1 MESTCCHECDV
12 ARGVAVSKLHRD
24 SCSSSPDRR
33 FAAGGR
39 GGGWRRPCGSG
50 RSGRP
55 AARES
60 SPHDSCELI
69 ARQSVVHC
77 RPPLHDL
84 RGHFLLFE
92 LLLAFASCNCYHA
105 CIFRP
110 SPGARMPALSHIKI
124 WRYGAAAAQRHAG
137 GARHLPRP
145 RSNAAAA
152 PWPAR
157 EKNSTARSRWCGLH
171 KTLL

>member
-12 ARGVAVSKLHRD
+12 ARVVAVSKLHRD
-24 SCSSSPDRR
+24 SCSSSSDRR
-33 FAAGGR
+33 FAAGGC

-55 AARES
+55 ATRKS

-84 RGHFLLFE
+84 RGHFPAIRTVIGFRLLQ
-92 LLLAFASCNCYHA
+92 LLPCLHF
-105 CIFRP
+105 P
-110 SPGARMPALSHIKI
+110 S
-124 WRYGAAAAQRHAG
+124 Q
-137 GARHLPRP
+137 PRC
-145 RSNAAAA
+145 SNAGPLPHQNMAV
-152 PWPAR
+152 
-157 EKNSTARSRWCGLH
+157 WCGCSPTACWRRTPFAPPSEQCCCSALACQRR
-171 KTLL
+171 KFYCTIQMVRVA